1 MWGRRWSSGL
11 IGVSANQCGGDG
23 LLLRMTNDK
32 QAIDSGAR
40 QVEEREHL
48 GAGETMPKDV
58 AAEEVTID
66 EEPLKTEL
74 GELTLAMFEQGQS
87 VRVRVGNAHNSSE
100 MYEKAFDSADEANAA
115 LLDAGIVKKAITP
128 EAGKSVVLT
137 GLTVE
142 QLEEAGLKRHGT
154 STL

>member
-1 MWGRRWSSGL
+1 
-11 IGVSANQCGGDG
+11 
-23 LLLRMTNDK
+23 MTNDE

-40 QVEEREHL
+40 QVEEREEL
-48 GAGETMPKDV
+48 GAGYSAQKDV

-66 EEPLKTEL
+66 QEPLRTEL

-87 VRVRVGNAHNSSE
+87 VRVRVGNAHNSAE
-100 MYEKAFDSADEANAA
+100 LYEKAFETADEANAA
-115 LLDAGIVKKAITP
+115 LIDAGVIEKAMKP
-128 EAGKSVVLT
+128 EAGKPVTLT

-142 QLEEAGLKRHGT
+142 QLEAAGLKRHGA